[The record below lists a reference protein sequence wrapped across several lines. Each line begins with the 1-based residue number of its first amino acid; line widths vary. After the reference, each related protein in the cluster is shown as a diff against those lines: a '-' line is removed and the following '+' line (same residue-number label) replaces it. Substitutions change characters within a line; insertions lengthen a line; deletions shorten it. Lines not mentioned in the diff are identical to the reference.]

1 MDSTVTELKSQ
12 LLVAL
17 SVPSI
22 RATLASSLPH
32 ISADSLSEAD
42 FRLYET
48 LEDTVEGGT
57 EVIDRVRSIE
67 GDKKEMAK
75 TIRGLGWDRWKTL
88 TVRCVGVLS
97 PADVSF
103 NDLVTVAS

>member
-1 MDSTVTELKSQ
+1 MTELKSQ

-22 RATLASSLPH
+22 RGILASSLPH

-75 TIRGLGWDRWKTL
+75 TIRGLGWDRWKTI
-88 TVRCVGVLS
+88 TVRCVEVLLS
-97 PADVSF
+97 TIDSLKDP
-103 NDLVTVAS
+103 VALDS